1 MRWRNIF
8 AIVKKDL
15 LEVRQNKAAW
25 LPMIIAPAIII
36 VVLPLVLLVLPQFIP
51 AMENEF
57 VNDPDL
63 VSMYAA
69 LPPAMMEAIE
79 GMTPMQSVVIMMLGY
94 MFAPMFLIFPLAF
107 STVVAAESFAG
118 ERERKTL
125 EALLYTPA
133 TEKELFWGKVI
144 TGVIPSLAISWG
156 SFVLYTIVLNTAGY
170 PVFHRLWFPLP
181 SWYPLIFWITPA
193 LSLLGVAV
201 TVLISSRV
209 QTFMGAYQ
217 TSASL
222 VVIVL
227 ALLVGQISGVVY
239 LTVGTGLLVGLVF
252 WIVSAALIML
262 AMRGFKRPTLLLG
275 MKGS

>member
-25 LPMIIAPAIII
+25 LPMIIAPTII
-36 VVLPLVLLVLPQFIP
+36 VVVFPLVLLVLPQFIP
-51 AMENEF
+51 VMENEF

-79 GMTPMQSVVIMMLGY
+79 GMTPMQSVVIMMLCY

-125 EALLYTPA
+125 ETLLYTPA

-144 TGVIPSLAISWG
+144 TGVISSLAISWG
-156 SFVLYTIVLNTAGY
+156 SFVLYAIVLNTAGY

-217 TSASL
+217 TSVSL

-239 LTVGTGLLVGLVF
+239 LTVGTGLLIGLVF